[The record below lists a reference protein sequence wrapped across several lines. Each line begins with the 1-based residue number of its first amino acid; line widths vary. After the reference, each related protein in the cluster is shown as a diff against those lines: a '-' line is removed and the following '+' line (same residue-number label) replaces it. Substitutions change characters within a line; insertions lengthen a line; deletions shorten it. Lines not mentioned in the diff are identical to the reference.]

1 MVYDCPECGKPLRK
15 KTHKSRYFCENSTC
29 SVVFVRHPDNQSMM
43 EIVYRAGA
51 RGMRRVMESS
61 RQYSNQYLQVPSRIP
76 LACAQDSQTTM
87 VELKEA
93 CGYRGAG
100 QTPICRL
107 HRTVCET
114 VYPFNACR
122 DYLPR
127 SQLETREGAMMVSDF
142 GNGSGTVPELSESP
156 IELVFSRDCLIIRS
170 PVVVPLK
177 GRSLHEE
184 RVGYNEIPSG
194 CLNMQVKSIEKQEEN
209 DQLKALVF
217 KVNRFEQASEEQK
230 TDKEKQTSAS
240 VLVISQGCI
249 EYSYLNVSICRS
261 IFPGYRVPFVL
272 VTDQGNISAYVGN
285 AQKDTRI
292 GAPLI
297 GSTMLGLKQ
306 WYSAHPEI
314 EVGDTVLIETIE
326 PKKRYRLSLLGHT
339 DQSEPPF
346 AEEIH
351 SDTSSLPT
359 TLVLRKKKA

>member
-1 MVYDCPECGKPLRK
+1 
-15 KTHKSRYFCENSTC
+15 
-29 SVVFVRHPDNQSMM
+29 
-43 EIVYRAGA
+43 
-51 RGMRRVMESS
+51 
-61 RQYSNQYLQVPSRIP
+61 
-76 LACAQDSQTTM
+76 
-87 VELKEA
+87 
-93 CGYRGAG
+93 
-100 QTPICRL
+100 
-107 HRTVCET
+107 
-114 VYPFNACR
+114 
-122 DYLPR
+122 
-127 SQLETREGAMMVSDF
+127 MMVSDF
-142 GNGSGTVPELSESP
+142 GNGSGTVPELSESPIELVFSRDCLIIRSPVVVPLKGRSLHEERVGYNEIPSGCLNMQVKSIEKQEENDQLKALVFKVNRFVGNGSGTVPELSESP